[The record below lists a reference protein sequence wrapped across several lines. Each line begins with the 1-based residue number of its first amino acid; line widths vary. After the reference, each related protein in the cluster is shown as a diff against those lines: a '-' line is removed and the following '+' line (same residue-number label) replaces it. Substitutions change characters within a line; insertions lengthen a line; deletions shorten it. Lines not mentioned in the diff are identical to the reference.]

1 MTSER
6 IQSKFQKLLYD
17 LSEDHFNALNEE
29 FRIKYAEN
37 LEPFNEE
44 QMTVFRQF
52 IMEVVEEELAV
63 IRLNYI
69 L

>member
-1 MTSER
+1 MTDER
-6 IQSKFQKLLYD
+6 IQSKFQTLLYD
-17 LSEDHFNALNEE
+17 LSEFHFNALNEE
-29 FRIKYAEN
+29 FRMKYAEN

-52 IMEVVEEELAV
+52 IMEVIQEELSI

-69 L
+69 F

>member
-17 LSEDHFNALNEE
+17 LSEHHFNALNEE